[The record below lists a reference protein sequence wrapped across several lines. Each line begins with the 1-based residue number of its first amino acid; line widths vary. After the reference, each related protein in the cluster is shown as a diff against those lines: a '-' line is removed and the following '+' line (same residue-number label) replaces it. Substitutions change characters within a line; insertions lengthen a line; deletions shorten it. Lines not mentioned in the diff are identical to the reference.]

1 MKTEFTKLPKGVQEF
16 INREGLGC
24 YFFDGEIS
32 LKMLH
37 TLKEWS
43 KATDEERLAYAYWK
57 YPRGVKFIDQ
67 ETNGALTSAGESFSI
82 AWFYDFKTHKW
93 AEIIEEKEEKIIFN
107 SSDISDLDKKE
118 IERML
123 KESVKTP
130 FILSNPEPI
139 FKAGDEVEYQGSTI
153 SKVIHV
159 FDGMAWI
166 KNADQKYG
174 SLVDLSNLRKP
185 DPDKVYREIAKEFLR
200 EKVYSFDNLEHFTVP
215 KQGLIE
221 LIIEAIKKGKE
232 L

>member
-1 MKTEFTKLPKGVQEF
+1 MKTVKFKELPEKVREFLQREYAFAF
-16 INREGLGC
+16 ILSDSVEL
-24 YFFDGEIS
+24 DW
-32 LKMLH
+32 LH
-37 TLKEWS
+37 KINEWS
-43 KATDEERLAYAYWK
+43 KATDEERLAYAEWRFPK
-57 YPRGVKFIDQ
+57 GKKFKKLNLFRDGGKEIVSSG
-67 ETNGALTSAGESFSI
+67 EIEISSAGIDVDGNFLYYVDVNSS
-82 AWFYDFKTHKW
+82 DPTQVNKW
-93 AEIIEEKEEKIIFN
+93 AEIIEEVNVDFN
-107 SSDISDLDKKE
+107 PKSGHWLG
-118 IERML
+118 
-123 KESVKTP
+123 
-130 FILSNPEPI
+130 EPT

-153 SKVIHV
+153 SKVVHV